1 MMVRTLARM
10 TIAVGAVGTKKK
22 PSVTKLVRFSERPK
36 IEEILETIEDQNQAN
51 LQRANLITHECIVL
65 VMNSFNPATLA
76 EANIP

>member
-1 MMVRTLARM
+1 
-10 TIAVGAVGTKKK
+10 
-22 PSVTKLVRFSERPK
+22 VTKLVRFSERPK

-76 EANIP
+76 EANIT